1 MKRVKQH
8 KKVGSDGIAD
18 LKKLYQVER
27 QQQAEIFLLD
37 FISSDEASD
46 PVTKGT
52 LSFSLVLVSCILF
65 KHYIFPLI
73 FSHFFLFFLFLI
85 LFCSTFNSEMFKSMA
100 IWNGLNE

>member
-1 MKRVKQH
+1 MKQH

-52 LSFSLVLVSCILF
+52 IFCSSIIILF
-65 KHYIFPLI
+65 FCESINISL
-73 FSHFFLFFLFLI
+73 SLFLRLFVLSCHERHWLLL
-85 LFCSTFNSEMFKSMA
+85 LFCN
-100 IWNGLNE
+100 